1 VLPSRRPPR
10 PSRRVGNYDVDIDLR
25 RTARGAVSFVV
36 LGIVG
41 VVLGIVLTVAS
52 LAALVWLY
60 QSWLAPSLGS

>member
-1 VLPSRRPPR
+1 M
-10 PSRRVGNYDVDIDLR
+10 GNYDVDIDLR